1 MVGIYKSWRGLET
14 VAGFGREFEEHH
26 DFWDYRFALEYE
38 FEITKLVPT
47 VRFVMPTR
55 LGPSPA
61 AETATSPYYASTH
74 RGRGDERVTLEER
87 LTVRSKRLGGN

>member
-38 FEITKLVPT
+38 FEIGNHWDLTPALV
-47 VRFVMPTR
+47 VNIKEN
-55 LGPSPA
+55 L
-61 AETATSPYYASTH
+61 Y
-74 RGRGDERVTLEER
+74 
-87 LTVRSKRLGGN
+87 N